1 MRTRMQ
7 VGTLCLLLALGAGAA
22 MAQQGPKTPNPNDIY
37 CSGMVTREAVP
48 ADTYVISGEESAYKI
63 TFGDGDYVF
72 INKGSS
78 NGVKVGDEFQVMRAE
93 KNPTHIKWFEYQ
105 PSLMRAM
112 GTQWLDVGR
121 VKVAHVEANV
131 SVAQIVGSC
140 DFMLRGDI
148 ARPFAPRPAPALRP
162 TDHNRFPAP
171 SGKNQGMVVSAKDW
185 AQVVG
190 MNSIIYVNL
199 GSSQSS
205 KVGDYV
211 RIFRFQGTRH
221 DTAYQNRNTQY
232 TRMLFGHTPVPYS
245 WKDLP
250 REQLGEGIVLRTSE
264 NASTVLITFSLH
276 DIFMGDYLELLE
288 PAPVVEAKPEPP
300 PVAAAPNRPPELSCA
315 AERASV
321 VAGERVRI
329 TARASDPE
337 NDRLTINW
345 AANAGQLSGT
355 TGSSV
360 SLDTTGLAPGRY
372 TVNAQA
378 SDGHNP
384 AVVCTAY
391 VATQAPPAAP
401 QAQKMGECSFGASSA
416 RVDNVC
422 KRVLDDLAIRMKG
435 EPSSTVVAVGYS
447 DPGESA
453 AARLTAQ
460 RAANVRE
467 YLASTGIASARIDV
481 RSATG
486 QAGAGEQNRRVD
498 LIWVPSGATY

>member
-7 VGTLCLLLALGAGAA
+7 VGTLCLLLAFGASAA
-22 MAQQGPKTPNPNDIY
+22 IAQQGPKTPNTNDIY
-37 CSGMVTREAVP
+37 CSGMVTREAIP

-78 NGVKVGDEFQVMRAE
+78 NGVKVGDEFLVMRAQ
-93 KNPTHIKWFEYQ
+93 KSPAHIKWFEYQ

-112 GTQWLDVGR
+112 GKQWLDVGR

-131 SVAQIVGSC
+131 AAAQVVSSC

-148 ARPFAPRPAPALRP
+148 ARPFVERPAPALRP

-171 SGKNQGMVVSAKDW
+171 SGKNQGMVVSSKDW

-190 MNSIIYVNL
+190 MNSIIYVNV
-199 GSSQSS
+199 GSSQGS

-221 DTAYQNRNTQY
+221 DTVYQSRHTAYARWG
-232 TRMLFGHTPVPYS
+232 FGKTPVPYT

-250 REQLGEGIVLRTSE
+250 REQLGEGIVLRSSE
-264 NASTVLITFSLH
+264 NASTVLITFSLR
-276 DIFMGDYLELLE
+276 DIYLGDYIELLE
-288 PAPVVEAKPEPP
+288 PAPPVEMK
-300 PVAAAPNRPPELSCA
+300 PVAAPAPANLPPSLSCTVD
-315 AERASV
+315 RGSV
-321 VAGERVRI
+321 MVGERVRF
-329 TARASDPE
+329 TAQASDPE
-337 NDRLTINW
+337 NDRLTFTW
-345 AANAGQLSGT
+345 AASAGQLSGT

-372 TVNAQA
+372 TVNGQV
-378 SDGHNP
+378 SDSHNA
-384 AVVCTAY
+384 AVSCTVY
-391 VATQAPPAAP
+391 FATQAPPPPP

-422 KRVLDDLAIRMKG
+422 KRVLDDLAIRLKN
-435 EPSSTVVAVGYS
+435 EPSASVVAVGYS

-453 AARLTAQ
+453 AARLSSQ
-460 RAANVRE
+460 RAANAHD
-467 YLASTGIASARIDV
+467 YLASTGIASSRIDV
-481 RSATG
+481 RPATG
-486 QAGAGEQNRRVD
+486 QAGAGAQNRRVD
-498 LIWVPSGATY
+498 LIWVPAGATY

>member
-1 MRTRMQ
+1 MQ

-22 MAQQGPKTPNPNDIY
+22 MAQVGPKTPNPNDIY

-78 NGVKVGDEFQVMRAE
+78 SGVKVGDEFLVMRAE
-93 KNPTHIKWFEYQ
+93 KSPTHNKWFEYQ

-112 GTQWLDVGR
+112 GTQWADVGR
-121 VKVAHVEANV
+121 VRVAHVEGNV
-131 SVAQIVGSC
+131 SAAQVVSSC
-140 DFMLRGDI
+140 GFMQRGDI
-148 ARPFAPRPAPALRP
+148 ARPFIPRPAPALRP

-171 SGKNQGMVVSAKDW
+171 SGKNQGMVVSSKDW

-199 GSSQSS
+199 GSAQSS

-221 DTAYQNRNTQY
+221 DSVYQDRHTAYSRWK
-232 TRMLFGHTPVPYS
+232 FGHTPVRYS

-264 NASTVLITFSLH
+264 NASTVLITFSLR
-276 DIFMGDYLELLE
+276 DIYLGDYIELLE
-288 PAPVVEAKPEPP
+288 PAPVVEVKPEPP
-300 PVAAAPNRPPELSCA
+300 PPAAAPNRPPELSCSA
-315 AERASV
+315 DRGSV
-321 VAGERVRI
+321 VAGERVLI

-337 NDRLTINW
+337 NDRLTFTW
-345 AANAGQLSGT
+345 SASAGQLSGT

-372 TVNAQA
+372 TVNAQV
-378 SDGHNP
+378 SDSHNAP
-384 AVVCTAY
+384 VVCTAY
-391 VATQAPPAAP
+391 ITTQAPPARP
-401 QAQKMGECSFGASSA
+401 QAQKTGECAFGASSA

-422 KRVLDDLAIRMKG
+422 KRVLDDLAIRLKND
-435 EPSSTVVAVGYS
+435 PSATVVAVGYS

-453 AARLTAQ
+453 AAKLSSQ
-460 RAANVRE
+460 RAANARE
-467 YLASTGIASARIDV
+467 YLAAAGIASARIDV
-481 RSATG
+481 RPATG
-486 QAGAGEQNRRVD
+486 QAGAGAQNRRVD
-498 LIWVPSGATY
+498 LIWVPAGATY

>member
-1 MRTRMQ
+1 
-7 VGTLCLLLALGAGAA
+7 LLALGAGAA

-37 CSGMVTREAVP
+37 CSGMVTREAIP
-48 ADTYVISGEESAYKI
+48 ADTYVISGEESSYKI
-63 TFGDGDYVF
+63 TFGDGDYVL

-93 KNPTHIKWFEYQ
+93 KSATHIKWFEYQ
-105 PSLMRAM
+105 PSLMSAM

-121 VKVAHVEANV
+121 VRVAHVEANV
-131 SVAQIVGSC
+131 SAALVVSSC

-148 ARPFAPRPAPALRP
+148 ARPFVQRPAPALRP
-162 TDHNRFPAP
+162 TDHNRFPA
-171 SGKNQGMVVSAKDW
+171 SSDKNQGMVVSAKDW

-199 GSSQSS
+199 GSSQGS

-221 DTAYQNRNTQY
+221 DTVYQNRNTQY
-232 TRMLFGHTPVPYS
+232 TRMNFGHTPMPYS

-264 NASTVLITFSLH
+264 NASTVLITFSLR
-276 DIFMGDYLELLE
+276 DMYMGDYVELLE
-288 PAPVVEAKPEPP
+288 PAPVAEAKPAPLPP
-300 PVAAAPNRPPELSCA
+300 AAAPNRPPDLSCSA
-315 AERASV
+315 DRASV

-329 TARASDPE
+329 TARASDPDD
-337 NDRLTINW
+337 DRLAFTW

-372 TVNAQA
+372 TVNGQV
-378 SDGHNP
+378 SDSHNA
-384 AVVCTAY
+384 AVDCTVY
-391 VATQAPPAAP
+391 IATQAPPARP

-422 KRVLDDLAIRMKG
+422 KRVLDDLAIRLKND
-435 EPSSTVVAVGYS
+435 PSAAVVAVGYS

-453 AARLTAQ
+453 AARLSSQ
-460 RAANVRE
+460 RAANARE
-467 YLASTGIASARIDV
+467 YLAASGIASSRIDV
-481 RSATG
+481 RPATG
-486 QAGAGEQNRRVD
+486 QAGAGAQNRRVD
-498 LIWVPSGATY
+498 LIWVPAGATY